1 MAQQRGKS
9 MLAGILCSET
19 RHLLRGA
26 DEDLPKKEEGKLIV
40 DENTKEALE
49 KEMMQKLNKLSVF
62 AVGDLITDIKP
73 GDEILVDPVALQKSP
88 VIPIGEENKLLVSP
102 FDVILVW

>member
-1 MAQQRGKS
+1 MADFK
-9 MLAGILCSET
+9 I
-19 RHLLRGA
+19 LRGNRLLL
-26 DEDLPKKEEGKLIV
+26 DLPKKEEGKLIV

-49 KEMMQKLNKLSVF
+49 KEMMQKLNKLTVY
-62 AVGDLITDIKP
+62 AVGDGVSDIKA
-73 GDEILVDPVALQKSP
+73 GDEILVDPASLQKSP

>member
-1 MAQQRGKS
+1 MAEFKQ
-9 MLAGILCSET
+9 
-19 RHLLRGA
+19 LRGNRLLL
-26 DEDLPKKEEGKLIV
+26 DLPKKEEGKLIV

-49 KEMMQKLNKLSVF
+49 KEMMQKLNKLTVY
-62 AVGDLITDIKP
+62 AVGDLVQDIKP
-73 GDEILVDPVALQKSP
+73 GDEILVDPASLQKSP

>member
-1 MAQQRGKS
+1 MADFKV
-9 MLAGILCSET
+9 
-19 RHLLRGA
+19 LRGNRLLL
-26 DEDLPKKEEGKLIV
+26 DLPKKEEGKLIV

-49 KEMMQKLNKLSVF
+49 KEMMQKLNKLTVY
-62 AVGDLITDIKP
+62 AVGDLVTDIKA
-73 GDEILVDPVALQKSP
+73 GDEILVDPTSLSKSP